1 MPDISILESLSQ
13 ILGVSIDEII
23 RGEKQKNTT
32 NHPEEQ
38 KEDMPEENTV
48 EITTKMD
55 ETILL
60 DYYKNMFP
68 IKTRKRRYLI
78 YFLLIILGIS
88 IGMVV
93 WDTNWIVTIL
103 VGCCLLYTSL

>member
-1 MPDISILESLSQ
+1 MTQQQLADTLGVTNKAVSKWETGQGMPDISILESLSQ

-60 DYYKNMFP
+60 DYYKICFQ
-68 IKTRKRRYLI
+68 
-78 YFLLIILGIS
+78 
-88 IGMVV
+88 
-93 WDTNWIVTIL
+93 
-103 VGCCLLYTSL
+103 